1 MAPWRRI
8 LCIVIGAAMLYG
20 AISLVLPGI
29 ERSHLSLRVGLVAI
43 MLTLGGGFA
52 LTCGLFPKMTS
63 RW

>member
-1 MAPWRRI
+1 
-8 LCIVIGAAMLYG
+8 LIGAAMLYG

-29 ERSHLSLRVGLVAI
+29 ERSHLSLRVCLAAI

-52 LTCGLFPKMTS
+52 LTCGLFPTITS